1 MITAGKE
8 FKNFLWSSFFIIMQN
23 VNMATSGKCNSMLNP
38 IMFMTS
44 PFLASITQAPHCGAT
59 VCRTHLLGRHMK
71 PSESRI
77 RVQPSVTF
85 PIGDHVNI
93 LHDYKKMRPSKILK
107 LLTCCCH
114 HLIDMLVKF
123 SQNLIFLTLLK
134 CLNVPSPSMFTNFC
148 INYYAHPPCGEKIA
162 KYRSAY

>member
-1 MITAGKE
+1 
-8 FKNFLWSSFFIIMQN
+8 
-23 VNMATSGKCNSMLNP
+23 MATNGKCNSMLNP

-59 VCRTHLLGRHMK
+59 VCRTHLLGGHTK

-85 PIGDHVNI
+85 PIGDHVNV

-107 LLTCCCH
+107 LLTCRCH
-114 HLIDMLVKF
+114 HLIDMLIKC
-123 SQNLIFLTLLK
+123 SQNLVFLILLK
-134 CLNVPSPSMFTNFC
+134 CLNVPSPSMFTNLWQKNCQISFC
-148 INYYAHPPCGEKIA
+148 LLKSSKNPQLNCQQVLPANTQRQRHSYQMV
-162 KYRSAY
+162 